1 MRTLR
6 SLVYLH
12 TLPTHQLWSTIAHDD
27 DACAMI
33 ESVLEHLPRTVDG
46 TYISATLHAS
56 DDSTLRKLT
65 RTLARFAL
73 QLLFRIGN
81 REDATTIISPQ
92 LHRTIAR
99 RILTLENL
107 LHVCA
112 VYWPSNKELVSALVH
127 TSFAGVGVL
136 DELYEQMPAILEE
149 VCAGPTTHSKPTR
162 TDEQLVYDDNQTYG
176 DNRHLSSRY
185 DTASE

>member
-1 MRTLR
+1 
-6 SLVYLH
+6 
-12 TLPTHQLWSTIAHDD
+12 
-27 DACAMI
+27 MI
-33 ESVLEHLPRTVDG
+33 ESVFEHLPRTVDG
-46 TYISATLHAS
+46 TYISATLHSS

-99 RILTLENL
+99 RVLTLENL

-136 DELYEQMPAILEE
+136 DELYEQMPAILDE
-149 VCAGPTTHSKPTR
+149 VCTGSTTHTKSAH
-162 TDEQLVYDDNQTYG
+162 TDEQLMYNDNQAYG
-176 DNRHLSSRY
+176 DNRHLSSWH
-185 DTASE
+185 DTASK